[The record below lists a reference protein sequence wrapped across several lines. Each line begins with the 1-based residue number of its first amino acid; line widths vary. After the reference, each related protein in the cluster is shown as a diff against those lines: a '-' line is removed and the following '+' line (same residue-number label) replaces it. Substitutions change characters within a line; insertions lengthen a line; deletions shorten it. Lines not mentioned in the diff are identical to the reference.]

1 MALKAAGALLKPGGK
16 LEQLAEGAEQEPRL
30 GACNWNNVFLRDCCD
45 AAARLR
51 TDILTLHRST
61 RAADGQ
67 VGAAFKMLRNAWG
80 FRRIEDN
87 LSNFLEDSRELSVA
101 LLTHRNGEFTA
112 LDSFER
118 RNHASSL
125 DKLDGV
131 DIVVEDLVET

>member
-61 RAADGQ
+61 RGAGGHSQ
-67 VGAAFKMLRNAWG
+67 VRTAAFSMLRNAWG

-87 LSNFLEDSRELSVA
+87 LSNFLDDARILSV
-101 LLTHRNGEFTA
+101 
-112 LDSFER
+112 
-118 RNHASSL
+118 
-125 DKLDGV
+125 
-131 DIVVEDLVET
+131 